1 MRQSIVRILCHIA
14 QVILRRSELAE
25 LYEKMR
31 HNWHSSF
38 PRPSSPMQG
47 PVVLSH
53 PCVASTISGH
63 KLALRKVKNGN
74 RMPLTYFMGQ
84 AGGLF
89 LIEFFWQR
97 IRDEGTTADDYKR
110 DWHVVAGLS
119 VYVRI
124 HPTPRFILSLRECV
138 AHL

>member
-1 MRQSIVRILCHIA
+1 
-14 QVILRRSELAE
+14 
-25 LYEKMR
+25 
-31 HNWHSSF
+31 
-38 PRPSSPMQG
+38 MQG

-53 PCVASTISGH
+53 PCVTSTIARH
-63 KLALRKVKNGN
+63 QLVLRKVKNGN

-110 DWHVVAGLS
+110 DWHVVAGFS
-119 VYVRI
+119 AYARI

-138 AHL
+138 AYL

>member
-1 MRQSIVRILCHIA
+1 
-14 QVILRRSELAE
+14 
-25 LYEKMR
+25 
-31 HNWHSSF
+31 
-38 PRPSSPMQG
+38 MQG

-53 PCVASTISGH
+53 PCVTSTIAGQ

-74 RMPLTYFMGQ
+74 HMPLTYFMGQ

-89 LIEFFWQR
+89 MIEFFWQR
-97 IRDEGTTADDYKR
+97 TRKGGTTDDFTS
-110 DWHVVAGLS
+110 DWHVIAGLS
-119 VYVRI
+119 AYARI

>member
-1 MRQSIVRILCHIA
+1 
-14 QVILRRSELAE
+14 
-25 LYEKMR
+25 
-31 HNWHSSF
+31 
-38 PRPSSPMQG
+38 MQG

-53 PCVASTISGH
+53 PCVTSTIAGH
-63 KLALRKVKNGN
+63 KLALRRVKNGN

-84 AGGLF
+84 AGGLY

>member
-1 MRQSIVRILCHIA
+1 
-14 QVILRRSELAE
+14 
-25 LYEKMR
+25 
-31 HNWHSSF
+31 
-38 PRPSSPMQG
+38 MQG

-74 RMPLTYFMGQ
+74 HMPLTYFMGQ

-89 LIEFFWQR
+89 MIEFLWQR
-97 IRDEGTTADDYKR
+97 TRKGGTTDDFTS
-110 DWHVVAGLS
+110 DWHVIAGLS
-119 VYVRI
+119 AYART